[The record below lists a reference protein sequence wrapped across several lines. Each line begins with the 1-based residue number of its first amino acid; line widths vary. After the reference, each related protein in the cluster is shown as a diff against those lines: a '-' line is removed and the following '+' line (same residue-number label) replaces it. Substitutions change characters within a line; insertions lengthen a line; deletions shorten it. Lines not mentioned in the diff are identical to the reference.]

1 MRHGLIL
8 ALIPAV
14 PLLTAGCVLAQ
25 EGDSGDSPGLR
36 VFDHFL
42 VGGGVIT
49 WFILVPLSVATVA
62 LTIEYCVSI
71 RRQTFVPPETFSRIA
86 EQLGDQRYTEAVQ
99 YTAEDPSV
107 LAEVVNSGLME
118 SANGYPAMERAVE
131 ASLEERSSHVMR
143 KIEYLNVIGN
153 ISPMVG
159 LFGTVFGMIRLFAS
173 IREAGGMPEPA
184 RIADDISIALVTTF
198 WGLLVAIPALSV
210 FALFRNRIDVL
221 TAECA
226 IAADRLLAPFKPG
239 AQTSAPVA
247 AAEASRTPSPAQPA
261 TPARAGTTDA
271 QPGAATPASPPPPES
286 AAQPESG

>member
-1 MRHGLIL
+1 MLRI
-8 ALIPAV
+8 ALCLVA
-14 PLLTAGCVLAQ
+14 ACVLAVFSDPAWAQ
-25 EGDSGDSPGLR
+25 GTGPNNGTGLS

-42 VGGGVIT
+42 VKGGKIT
-49 WFILVPLSVATVA
+49 WFVLVPLSVATVA
-62 LTIEYCVSI
+62 LTIEYCLSI
-71 RRQTFVPPETFSRIA
+71 RRKTFVPPDTFENTARLLNERDYA
-86 EQLGDQRYTEAVQ
+86 TALQF
-99 YTAEDPSV
+99 TAEDPSV
-107 LAEVVNSGLME
+107 LAHVVNIGLIE
-118 SANGYPAMERAVE
+118 SANGYAAMERAVE
-131 ASLEERSSHVMR
+131 ESLEEQAARGMR

-226 IAADRLLAPFKPG
+226 LAADRLLAPFKPG
-239 AQTSAPVA
+239 GDANASEPVHAAPSA
-247 AAEASRTPSPAQPA
+247 AATPSPRP
-261 TPARAGTTDA
+261 RA
-271 QPGAATPASPPPPES
+271 SIS
-286 AAQPESG
+286 AAPPSAPLNDAG